1 MSIYGI
7 SRNGV
12 RLGTVMRFVGEPKAT
27 RWVAYGPK
35 EVKKGFPTLRAAKE
49 WLGELAEQSDAADRE
64 GSGSGPDGSP

>member
-7 SRNGV
+7 FRNDV

-27 RWVAYGPK
+27 RWAAYGPHD
-35 EVKKGFPTLRAAKE
+35 VKKGFPTLRAATA
-49 WLGELAEQSDAADRE
+49 WLGELAEQPDAADHK